1 MKLQDLDRKQVLTL
15 VAIPLMIA
23 ALFIVPTVLE
33 NLYSI
38 PAVYGAFGMI
48 IIYFLLDQYMKRS

>member
-15 VAIPLMIA
+15 IAIPLMIA

-33 NLYSI
+33 SLYSI